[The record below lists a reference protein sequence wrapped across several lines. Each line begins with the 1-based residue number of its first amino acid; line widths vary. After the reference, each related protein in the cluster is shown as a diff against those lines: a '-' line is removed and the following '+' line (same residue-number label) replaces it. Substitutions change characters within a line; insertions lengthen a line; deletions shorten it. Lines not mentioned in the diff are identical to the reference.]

1 MYRQCRVNGSN
12 LMEELSEYYTPDEAA
27 KALNITYGA
36 LMVRIHRGKYRKFT
50 VGRSVL
56 LSKKEIDKDADN

>member
-1 MYRQCRVNGSN
+1 
-12 LMEELSEYYTPDEAA
+12 MEELSEYYTPDEAA